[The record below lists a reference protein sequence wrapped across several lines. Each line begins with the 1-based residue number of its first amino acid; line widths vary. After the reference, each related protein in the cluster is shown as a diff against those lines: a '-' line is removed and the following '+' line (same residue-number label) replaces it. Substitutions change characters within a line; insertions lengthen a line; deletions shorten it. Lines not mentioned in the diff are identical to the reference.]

1 MDDSV
6 PIPDVPDPLDIQ
18 DISELPANLGAP
30 AARPRPAFV
39 QQFLGIIRSSPCS
52 GSSTDYTDARYYID
66 RAAPPF
72 GSKSTD
78 ELSAKAEQIPGITQC
93 ITATNLAELAAD
105 THLLAKGTVVQ
116 VFSLLSRGT
125 SGQTVYLFNQ
135 AVEQAVVVRI
145 MGNSSGAGEYEGQIL
160 TGTSDATAGSNL
172 TMPAGMTVA
181 GTSDALVLNSEESGV
196 SGHRLATGAYA
207 IAVARGMTSES
218 PARQIVVIRGA
229 LGRTDSPT
237 NLPGGGVTAN
247 SSTWSRDGSATP
259 LTMTVVTSVAW
270 DSTSA
275 SLFANS
281 RTLTFDARGMLV
293 QVSAETQ
300 ATVDSAT
307 VCPAG

>member
-1 MDDSV
+1 MDDSP

-18 DISELPANLGAP
+18 DISELPANPGAP

-52 GSSTDYTDARYYID
+52 GSNTDYTDARYYID
-66 RAAPPF
+66 RAAPQF
-72 GSKSTD
+72 GSKTTD

-93 ITATNLAELAAD
+93 ITATNLAELGND
-105 THLLAKGTVVQ
+105 THLLSKGTVVQ

-145 MGNSSGAGEYEGQIL
+145 MGNSSGAGEYDGQIL
-160 TGTSDATAGSNL
+160 TGTSDATAASNL
-172 TMPAGMTVA
+172 AMPAGMTVA

-207 IAVARGMTSES
+207 IGVARGMTSET

-229 LGRTDSPT
+229 LGRIDSPT

-247 SSTWSRDGSATP
+247 SSTWSRDGSAAP

-275 SLFANS
+275 ALFANS
-281 RTLTFDARGMLV
+281 RTLTFDARGILV

-300 ATVDSAT
+300 STVDSAT
-307 VCPAG
+307 VCPTG